1 MNLFS
6 SIIYAQTNNTNIV
19 DGIPTLKG
27 LENVFESVISLAIPL
42 AAIVL
47 FVFLIIGGFKYLTA
61 GSNAGKVEAA
71 QKTITYAILGMVL
84 IALAY
89 LILELIIKIT
99 GASYL
104 RQFTIRI

>member
-1 MNLFS
+1 MLTPFV
-6 SIIYAQTNNTNIV
+6 YAIDPSNIQ
-19 DGIPTLKG
+19 DGDVPILRG
-27 LENVFESVISLAIPL
+27 LEDVFESVISLAIPL

-47 FVFLIIGGFKYLTA
+47 FVLLIIGGFKYLTA

-89 LILELIIKIT
+89 LILEFIAAFT
-99 GASYL
+99 GATYL
-104 RQFTIRI
+104 RQFRIRI